1 MNANEPLT
9 RLLQAA
15 QAGDRDAAD
24 EVFRVAYDELKRLAH
39 GIRRGAGQTLN
50 TTALVHEAWLKLA
63 PADGINIESR
73 AHFKH
78 LAARAMRQ
86 IVLDEA
92 RSRQAQ
98 KRGGGARPVTLEDA
112 LDGTVPQDPVAIL
125 QFDRALEELQRLDP
139 RAGQVVECRIFGGLE
154 VEETAEALGISTAT
168 VKRDFRIARAFLAER
183 LS

>member
-1 MNANEPLT
+1 MNESLPLT
-9 RLLQAA
+9 SLMQAA
-15 QAGDRDAAD
+15 QAGDREAAE
-24 EVFRVAYDELKRLAH
+24 EVLRVVYDELRRLAH
-39 GIRRGAGQTLN
+39 GIRRGAGETLS

-63 PADGINIESR
+63 PAENVSIASR

-98 KRGGGARPVTLEDA
+98 KRGGDQRPVTWVDG
-112 LDGTVPQDPVAIL
+112 LDGTVPSDPVAIL
-125 QFDRALEELQRLDP
+125 AFDRALHELQEVDS
-139 RAGQVVECRIFGGLE
+139 RAAQVIECRIFGGLE
-154 VEETAEALGISTAT
+154 VEETAQALEISTAT
-168 VKRDFRIARAFLAER
+168 VKRDFRFARAFLAER